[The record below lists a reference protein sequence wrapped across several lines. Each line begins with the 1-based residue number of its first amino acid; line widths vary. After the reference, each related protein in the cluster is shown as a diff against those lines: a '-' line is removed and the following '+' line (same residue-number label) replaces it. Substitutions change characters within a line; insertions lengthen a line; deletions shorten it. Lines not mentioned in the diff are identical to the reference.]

1 MQFFFFGGGRVGR
14 VFRADGGVFKLWK
27 RGSVSEK
34 DSKKLAEGLWGAE
47 WVCDNV
53 GEGN

>member
-1 MQFFFFGGGRVGR
+1 MQFFLGGAARVGR
-14 VFRADGGVFKLWK
+14 VFRADGGVFELWK

-34 DSKKLAEGLWGAE
+34 DSKKLTEGLWVAE
-47 WVCDNV
+47 WVSDNV